1 MKIRLF
7 KRQPLMLGAT
17 VLFIAVSV
25 LCLDLVTAQTP
36 QSNLPP
42 IPLDSTQ
49 VNEYIDIR
57 GVGDSGMALTYQ
69 QPPKLNDILP
79 KQGVRA
85 HFGERLYELDA
96 TGNSYRGDLSFINW
110 ETVVGPYCNRFRGRP
125 SRSSYTF
132 VSHPDQLIEA
142 YQGGFNLIGLA
153 NNHSRDC
160 PVGEKGINGALVTA
174 QYMNW
179 IENRIDNIS
188 WLWHGVGEPEVK
200 SKAKVETMM
209 IKGKPIRVAFAS
221 LYLGGSCTNI
231 TCSRDKIAILRS
243 LKAADADLRILSIH
257 SWNNSTQ
264 IELVRTGK
272 DFIEN
277 YDGDI
282 VFGHGPH
289 VWKPVNL
296 VQSKTG
302 KQGVMFES
310 LGNFIHPNLAAK
322 QKDMIGRVLID
333 LETLQIKQVQAIPL
347 KVDAAVASFVGAP
360 NPNSI
365 PASNFRWQTINDPN
379 WHSGVNPQAKG
390 VYYNVT
396 ELKQR

>member
-1 MKIRLF
+1 MKIKLF

-17 VLFIAVSV
+17 ALFVFLLVLGLNLA
-25 LCLDLVTAQTP
+25 TAQIP

-49 VNEYIDIR
+49 ATEYIDIR
-57 GVGDSGMALTYQ
+57 GVGDSGMALTYR

-85 HFGERLYELDA
+85 DFGERLYELDS
-96 TGNSYRGDLSFINW
+96 TGKSYRGDLSFINW
-110 ETVVGPYCNRFRGRP
+110 ETVVGPYCNRFRGKP
-125 SRSSYTF
+125 SRSSYAF

-160 PVGEKGINGALVTA
+160 PVGQGGINGALVTA
-174 QYMNW
+174 QYMHW

-188 WLWHGVGEPEVK
+188 WLWHGVGTPEDK
-200 SKAKVETMM
+200 SRAKVETMT
-209 IKGKPIRVAFAS
+209 IKGKQIRVAFAS

-231 TCSRDKIAILRS
+231 TCSRDKIAVLRS
-243 LKAADADLRILSIH
+243 LKTTDADLRILSIH
-257 SWNNSTQ
+257 SWNNRTQ

-296 VQSKTG
+296 VQSRTG
-302 KQGVMFES
+302 KKGCDVR
-310 LGNFIHPNLAAK
+310 K
-322 QKDMIGRVLID
+322 
-333 LETLQIKQVQAIPL
+333 
-347 KVDAAVASFVGAP
+347 
-360 NPNSI
+360 
-365 PASNFRWQTINDPN
+365 FR
-379 WHSGVNPQAKG
+379 
-390 VYYNVT
+390 
-396 ELKQR
+396 